1 MLSIALM
8 YSTTQEKLEFTGI
21 SYLIDSV
28 WQGEEEADPSKIS
41 TILEEDKKDAKYKYV
56 EIFGYRIKEMKLMG
70 HL

>member
-1 MLSIALM
+1 MDLTNFNVDASSEGKTAVEPGRHVLH
-8 YSTTQEKLEFTGI
+8 
-21 SYLIDSV
+21 